1 MPAQLHVI
9 AGPMF
14 SGKTERLIAYI
25 RRAQYGKRRVKILT
39 PAVDTRSSK
48 TIAARAIQK
57 NGKTKITGELP
68 AIPIRNEQ
76 ELKRELAKDD
86 YDVLGID
93 EAQFFPGADKKDGL
107 GWVGRAVRDLLR
119 RRKDDQIRIFVSGLD
134 LDAFEKPFGAM
145 PGLLSLADTVEKL
158 SAVCML
164 CGANDA
170 HFSQRI
176 GKRVKKGKIAVGD
189 IDEYKAV
196 CRACYDAS

>member
-1 MPAQLHVI
+1 MPSQLHVI

-25 RRAQYGKRRVKILT
+25 RRAQYGKKRVKILT
-39 PAVDTRSSK
+39 PAVDTRSGK

-57 NGKTKITGELP
+57 NGTTKVTGELP
-68 AIPIRNEQ
+68 AIPIRSEA

-107 GWVGRAVRDLLR
+107 GWLGRGVRDLLR

-145 PGLLSLADTVEKL
+145 PGLLALADTVEKL
-158 SAVCML
+158 SAVCMV
-164 CGANDA
+164 CGASDA
-170 HFSQRI
+170 HFT
-176 GKRVKKGKIAVGD
+176 KRYSKKLAQVAVGD
-189 IDEYKAV
+189 IKEYKAV
-196 CRACYDAS
+196 CRSCYGN